1 MIDFAIILA
10 PPFVAVCLICSARY
24 LVSEIGVF
32 LTLAV
37 LAVVNVAM
45 ILVY

>member
-10 PPFVAVCLICSARY
+10 PPFVAVCLVCGARY
-24 LVSEIGVF
+24 LVTEIGVV

-37 LAVVNVAM
+37 LAVVNAAM
-45 ILVY
+45 IWVY

>member
-10 PPFVAVCLICSARY
+10 PPFVAVCLVCGARY
-24 LVSEIGVF
+24 LVSEIGVA

-45 ILVY
+45 IWVY